1 MKRIIVRVAGWFYRH
16 VGSHFFFLFD
26 SEPIHDFFLD
36 LGEVMGRVP
45 GIPALTAACFR
56 IRHPSLKTT
65 VAGITFEN
73 PVGLAAGF
81 DHEAQLPR
89 IIGAIGFGFES
100 VGTITNGSYSGNPYP
115 RIKRLVN
122 SRAILVNKGFKSTG
136 IDAVLKRLAGSR
148 WPIPIGISLGR
159 TNTTSHESHADAIAD
174 VVAAFQKTIA
184 ADLPFS
190 YLELNISCP
199 NLLKD
204 ISFYE
209 PEKLEEMLGAVCALK
224 LPKPL
229 FIKMPIVLSDEKTL
243 ALLDVIVR
251 YPVAAVI
258 FGNLQHDRSHP
269 AFDQKEI
276 SAFTGIKGNWSGMPC
291 QNRSDELVRLTYR
304 HVGDKLAIVGC
315 GGIFTAEDAYRKVL
329 FGASLVQLAAATIF
343 EGPQIASEI
352 NLELPKLLKRDGF
365 VSIKD
370 AVGAAAR

>member
-1 MKRIIVRVAGWFYRH
+1 VAGWFYRH